1 MRKYTDFLVIGS
13 GLAGLTFALK
23 AADKGHVTLISKA
36 PLGETNTSYAQGGIS
51 AVTKK
56 DDNYEKHISDTL
68 IAGDGL
74 CNLETVKMVITEA
87 PKCIADLVKWGVNF
101 DKGKDGEYDLHKEG
115 GHSEARILHHKD
127 NTGFEIQRSLIE
139 EVKKHPNIEILENHF
154 AIELLTEHHL
164 GQNVETW
171 MTINCFGAYVLNPH
185 TEHVD
190 TILAKTTLM
199 ATGGAGYVYQ
209 TTTNPSIATGDGI
222 AMVFRAKGIIENM
235 EFIQFHPT
243 SLYYP
248 NERPSFLITEA
259 MRGFGGILKT
269 KDGYEFMKN
278 YDERGCLAPRDIV
291 ARAIDNELKHRGD
304 DFVYLDCR
312 HFGEKKLKHHFPNIY
327 NKCLSIGI
335 DICKQ
340 MIPVVPAAHYT
351 CGGIKVNLDGATS
364 IVNLFAAGECSST
377 GLHGA
382 NRLASNSLLEAVV
395 FGTKAAEAAMKLVD
409 SISFNEEMP
418 DWDDEGTTNPE
429 EMVLITQNNKEV
441 EQIMSNYVGIV
452 RSNLRLKRA
461 LDRLEII
468 YNETESLFLKS
479 TLSISLCELRN
490 KINVSYLI
498 IKMAQKR
505 KENRGLHYSIDLLKA
520 KK

>member
-1 MRKYTDFLVIGS
+1 MRKHIDFLVIGS

-23 AADKGHVTLISKA
+23 AADKGRVIVISKA
-36 PLGETNTSYAQGGIS
+36 PLSETNTSYAQGGIS
-51 AVTKK
+51 AVTKR
-56 DDNYEKHISDTL
+56 DDNFEKHISDTI

-74 CNLETVKMVITEA
+74 CNPETVKMVVSEA
-87 PKCIADLVKWGVNF
+87 PQCVADLVKWGVNF
-101 DKGKDGEYDLHKEG
+101 DKANDGQFDLHKEG
-115 GHSEARILHHKD
+115 GHSEYRILHHKD
-127 NTGFEIQRSLIE
+127 NTGFEIQRGLIE
-139 EVKKHPNIEILENHF
+139 EVKKHPNIELLENHF
-154 AIELLTEHHL
+154 AVELITEHHL
-164 GQNVETW
+164 GQSMETW
-171 MTINCFGAYVLNPH
+171 MKITCFGAYILNPA
-185 TEHVD
+185 TGHVD

-243 SLYYP
+243 SLYNP
-248 NERPSFLITEA
+248 NERPSYLITEA

-269 KDGYEFMKN
+269 KDGKEFMMK
-278 YDERGCLAPRDIV
+278 YDKRGCLAPRDIV
-291 ARAIDNELKHRGD
+291 ARAIDNELKNRGD
-304 DFVYLDCR
+304 DFVYLDCT
-312 HFGEKKLKHHFPNIY
+312 HLDGDQVKHHFPNIF

-335 DICKQ
+335 DITKQ

-351 CGGIKVNLDGATS
+351 CGGIKVNLTGATS
-364 IVNLFAAGECSST
+364 IQNLFAAGECTST

-395 FGTKAAEAAMKLVD
+395 FGSKAAEASIKLVD
-409 SISFNEEMP
+409 SIEFNETIP
-418 DWDDEGTTNPE
+418 DWNDEGTSSPE
-429 EMVLITQNNKEV
+429 EMVLITQNTKEV

-468 YNETESLFLKS
+468 YRETESLFLRS
-479 TLSISLCELRN
+479 TVSISLCELRN